1 MKIYVM
7 MDKMYKFTNK
17 YVELVSDIEIIETE
31 LKSKRRPRVVY
42 YPKELSFETG
52 QRGSKLLN
60 VDGFTFVK
68 NRLTEG
74 KTYWIC
80 SKKVRTFKLLF
91 DR

>member
-1 MKIYVM
+1 MLDV
-7 MDKMYKFTNK
+7 
-17 YVELVSDIEIIETE
+17 VSDIEIIESE

-80 SKKVRTFKLLF
+80 SKKVRRF
-91 DR
+91 